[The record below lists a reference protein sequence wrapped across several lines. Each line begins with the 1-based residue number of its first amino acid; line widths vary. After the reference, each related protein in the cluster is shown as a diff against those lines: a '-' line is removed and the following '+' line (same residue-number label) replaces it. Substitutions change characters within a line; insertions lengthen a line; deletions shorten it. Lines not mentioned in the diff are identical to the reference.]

1 MALCYWPWALYCYLL
16 QHCNQPAPMA
26 PFAAKHGHVACK
38 KDPLSE
44 KQSTTEKEILL
55 LANMGSHIRLQGKLK
70 QEFGALLYSDS
81 GFGASRCLSQFQECC
96 CSHIKR
102 KCALIIAW
110 KEERHGLDLNKSNL
124 GKKQSWKEQTSMHT
138 IFSICCASSG
148 VRARTNIGYTTN
160 P

>member
-1 MALCYWPWALYCYLL
+1 MAA
-16 QHCNQPAPMA
+16 
-26 PFAAKHGHVACK
+26 FAAKPGHVACK

-81 GFGASRCLSQFQECC
+81 GFGASRCLSQFQQYC

-102 KCALIIAW
+102 KCALIIARKRRKAW
-110 KEERHGLDLNKSNL
+110 IGP
-124 GKKQSWKEQTSMHT
+124 EQK
-138 IFSICCASSG
+138 
-148 VRARTNIGYTTN
+148 
-160 P
+160 